1 MKNELIEKLSAKI
14 TEDDLISNIR
24 EVNQLKVDF
33 DDWLLKSE
41 GKQQVDALKAKD
53 IGKEI
58 EQIDF
63 SVFKE
68 QFYNLY
74 GSYKENRKKQI
85 ELKNQLEDANW
96 KQKNALISELKNLVE
111 NEENIG
117 SAFKSFNTIQD
128 TWKKIGDIPRPKRD
142 SVQKEYSRLREM
154 FFYNINMYRE
164 IKDHDYKRNAQLKQ
178 EVIHKLQSI
187 RNSETQIRE
196 VEKSL
201 RVLQDEWEDI
211 GPVNN
216 DEWESLKTSYWE
228 AVRSIYDKINKHYD
242 EYRQIQNENLGK
254 KREIINSLKSI
265 IEENENDTP
274 RNLKQW
280 NQLTNEVKK
289 AQEEWKKIGFASK
302 KENDKIWK
310 EFRGVCN
317 SFFDSR
323 KVFFKSKDE
332 VDQKARDVKKSLIER
347 AIELNNSD
355 DIPAST
361 KGLIDLQKKWKVAK
375 NAGRYERKLWE
386 DFRKVCDT
394 FFNRKD
400 EISTELKKTLEE
412 NLKAKKAAI
421 NSFKKQ
427 ELSTDYTEQ
436 NLQEDI
442 KSFVSIGAVRK
453 DKASE
458 ILSEYVAVVKDKLK
472 GLKIK
477 PEQIEI
483 IVFKLKIDS
492 FALMENRK
500 DIFFKE
506 KNALRKRISTLENDI
521 LQSENN
527 LGYFSISKGAEKLFD
542 KVNQKNEEIKNEI
555 TILKRQLKMIP
566 NE

>member
-14 TEDDLISNIR
+14 GEDDLISNIR

-41 GKQQVDALKAKD
+41 GSQQVEVLKAKD
-53 IGKEI
+53 KGETI

-63 SVFKE
+63 SIIKE
-68 QFYNLY
+68 QFYVLY

-85 ELKNQLEDANW
+85 ELKNQLEEANL
-96 KQKNALISELKNLVE
+96 KQKSALIIELKTLVE

-117 SAFKSFNTIQD
+117 SAFKAFNTIQE
-128 TWKKIGDIPRPKRD
+128 TWKKIGDIPRAKRD
-142 SVQKEYSRLREM
+142 IIQKEYSRLREM
-154 FFYNINMYRE
+154 FFYNMNIYRE

-178 EVIHKLQSI
+178 EVIHKLQSL
-187 RNSETQIRE
+187 RNGESQIRE

-201 RVLQDEWEDI
+201 RSLQDDWEDI

-216 DEWESLKTSYWE
+216 EEWEILKTSYWE

-242 EYRQIQNENLGK
+242 EYRQIQNDNLKK
-254 KREIINSLKSI
+254 KREIIAALKSKI
-265 IEENENDTP
+265 QEGVDP
-274 RNLKQW
+274 RNIKQW
-280 NQLTNEVKK
+280 NNLTNEVKK
-289 AQEEWKKIGFASK
+289 AQEDWKKIGFASK
-302 KENDKIWK
+302 KDNDKIWK
-310 EFRGVCN
+310 EFRSLCN
-317 SFFDSR
+317 SFFDER

-332 VDQKARDVKKSLIER
+332 VDQKARDVKKELISR
-347 AIELNNSD
+347 AVEFNNSE
-355 DIPAST
+355 DIQVAT
-361 KGLIDLQKKWKVAK
+361 KGLIDLQKKWKTTK
-375 NAGRYERKLWE
+375 NAGRYERSLWE
-386 DFRKVCDT
+386 EFRKVCDQ
-394 FFNRKD
+394 FFNKKE
-400 EISTELKKTLEE
+400 EISNEFKKSLEE

-427 ELSTDYTEQ
+427 ELSSDYTEQ

-477 PEQIEI
+477 SEQIEI

-555 TILKRQLKMIP
+555 AILKRQLKMIP